1 MIKKGEIHLWFV
13 EDENIRDPEL
23 IRNYHCLLSLEEADR
38 QRRFYFEKN
47 RHQYLITRAL
57 VRAALSYYTDSN
69 IKPSEWVFVKNR
81 YGKPSI
87 ANHGYESSLSFNLS
101 HSDNMVVLAVTNGQE
116 VGVDVE
122 SLSGGRE
129 AMEVIDGFFSA
140 REVAQL
146 RACPEGAQI
155 ERFFDLWTLKEAYI
169 KARGM
174 GLSIP
179 LDHFSFEFTPAGG
192 ITISFTSELDDQPKD
207 WQFWQIQPSSA
218 HKAAVAIKPSL
229 SEPFYELYMNHV
241 IPMRQMQ
248 AVDFPVFRQSV
259 KLASHSV

>member
-13 EDENIRDPEL
+13 EDEDIRDSEL
-23 IRNYHCLLSLEEADR
+23 IKSYHCLLSREEADR

-47 RHQYLITRAL
+47 RHQYLVTRAL
-57 VRAALSYYTDSN
+57 VRTALSYYTEN
-69 IKPSEWVFVKNR
+69 IIKPTEWVFVNNR

-87 ANHGYESSLSFNLS
+87 ANHGYKSSLSFNLS
-101 HSDNMVVLAVTNGQE
+101 HSDNMIVLAVTNGQE

-122 SLSGGRE
+122 CLSGGRE

-146 RACPEGAQI
+146 RAIPERVQSD
-155 ERFFDLWTLKEAYI
+155 RFFDLWTLKEAYI

-207 WQFWQIQPSSA
+207 WQFWQIQPSST
-218 HKAAVAIKPSL
+218 HRAAVGIKSSL
-229 SEPFYELYMNHV
+229 SEPFYELHMRNA
-241 IPMRQMQ
+241 IPMMQMQ
-248 AVDFPVFRQSV
+248 AVDFPIFRKSANLVSQ
-259 KLASHSV
+259 